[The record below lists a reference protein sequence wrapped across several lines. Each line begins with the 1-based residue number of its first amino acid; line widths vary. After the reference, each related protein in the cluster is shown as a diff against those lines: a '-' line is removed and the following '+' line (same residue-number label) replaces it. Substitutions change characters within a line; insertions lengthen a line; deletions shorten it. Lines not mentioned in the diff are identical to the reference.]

1 MQTTS
6 PRYDV
11 ILFDLDG
18 TLTDPYHGITGSV
31 KAAIDGMG
39 LTQPDEDTLRT
50 FIGPPLAASIK
61 RLYNELTQEQVD
73 HCIAL
78 YREDFTVN
86 GIYNNRVYTGIPHLL
101 RRLRAMGV
109 TCIVATSKPTV
120 FARRI
125 LEHFGLLE
133 MFDAVVGVELDE
145 REHDKADIVR
155 AALPAHYRRAVMV
168 GDRQYDMRAAKA
180 NNIDAIGVLFG
191 YGDLAELNDSG
202 ADAVAEDVPALMRLL
217 CGDDV
222 ATEGLFITLEGL
234 DGSGK
239 TTQMPMLAER
249 LTQMGFDVVTTREPG
264 GPPLSERIREILQ
277 DTSITGMTAETE
289 AYLFAASRAQHVR
302 EVVAP
307 ALARGAVVISD
318 RFVDSSAAYQGG
330 GRELGCERVQRI
342 NEMALGACL
351 PDLTLLFLMDP
362 AASLLRR
369 GSATR
374 LDRLERAG
382 EAFFTRVYDA
392 FVAIQREEPDRVKF
406 IDASQTVEQV
416 TQEAIRL
423 TEAAVRAHLLSVP
436 TPNKEQ
442 ADQTRNGSLD

>member
-1 MQTTS
+1 MPS
-6 PRYDV
+6 PSYDV

-18 TLTDPYHGITGSV
+18 TLTDSYPGVTGSV
-31 KAAIDGMG
+31 RAAIDGMG
-39 LTQPDEDTLRT
+39 LDPPDPATLRA
-50 FIGPPLAASIK
+50 FMGPPLSESFK
-61 RLYNELTQEQVD
+61 RVYGHLTQEQVD

-78 YREDFTVN
+78 YREDFTAN

-101 RRLRAMGV
+101 RRLRSMDVAL
-109 TCIVATSKPTV
+109 IVATSKPTV
-120 FARRI
+120 FARRV

-133 MFDAVVGVELDE
+133 MFDAVIGVELDE

-155 AALPAHYRRAVMV
+155 AALPARYRRAAMV
-168 GDRQYDMRAAKA
+168 GDRHYDMRAAKA
-180 NNIDAIGVLFG
+180 NNIDAIGALYG
-191 YGDLAELNDSG
+191 YGGRAELVGSG
-202 ADAVAEDVPALMRLL
+202 ADAIAEDVSALGRAL
-217 CGDDV
+217 CGFD
-222 ATEGLFITLEGL
+222 APAEGLFITLEGL

-249 LTQMGFDVVTTREPG
+249 LERMGFEVVTTREPG
-264 GPPLSERIREILQ
+264 GLPLTERIRDLLK
-277 DTSITGMTAETE
+277 DTANTSMTAEAE

-302 EVVAP
+302 ELIAP

-318 RFVDSSAAYQGG
+318 RFTDSSVAYQGG
-330 GRELGCERVQRI
+330 GRELGLRRVQRI
-342 NEMALGACL
+342 NEMAVGACV

-392 FVAIQREEPDRVKF
+392 FVAIGREEPDRVKF
-406 IDASQTVEQV
+406 IDASQTVEDV
-416 TQEAIRL
+416 TRDAL
-423 TEAAVRAHLLSVP
+423 GFAEAAVRAYLGSAPVGAGEGAGADAELSV
-436 TPNKEQ
+436 
-442 ADQTRNGSLD
+442 